1 MFRWFT
7 ALSPQLQTGIVAGAV
22 TLIGILLKDLIIT
35 NWKERR
41 SSRESTLSVYRS
53 YADPLASAASTL
65 LWRLREIF
73 YRESYY
79 LQPEGEATHYER
91 YKQISTLY
99 RMARL
104 LGWIQA
110 YRREL
115 AFLPEA
121 EPGKLKPLEKAIAS
135 FESALAD
142 GSNIEIQRLDNL
154 CRLWQLN
161 PEERVKEK
169 TANELEIILKRA
181 LHAARVRLATDLPP
195 SSQDELVR
203 KTSVLLAGQ
212 LNVAPILESVLQETK
227 ARAMQALS
235 IKEVWLY
242 RDFQAGIGDLMI
254 RESPSKARRFDVLG
268 YRDFESMIYAGSADE
283 RRWLQRLASTIE
295 NVNISRTDHSDAR
308 VELLRNALSA
318 TAKLVVALDRV
329 DAGRNL
335 IDTDTLRT
343 AQEVLVPPKAA

>member
-7 ALSPQLQTGIVAGAV
+7 SLSPQLQTGIVAGAV

-41 SSRESTLSVYRS
+41 SSRQSTLSVYRS

-65 LWRLREIF
+65 FWRLREIF
-73 YRESYY
+73 FQESYY
-79 LQPEGEATHYER
+79 LRPEGEPTHYER

-99 RMARL
+99 RLARL

-121 EPGKLKPLEKAIAS
+121 EPGKLKPLEVAIAS
-135 FESALAD
+135 FERALAD
-142 GSNIEIQRLDNL
+142 GSSVELQRLDNL

-161 PEERVKEK
+161 PEDSVREK

-181 LHAARVRLATDLPP
+181 LHNARVRLTTELPVL
-195 SSQDELVR
+195 SQDELCLKAR
-203 KTSVLLAGQ
+203 TLLASQ
-212 LNVAPILESVLQETK
+212 FHMTPISDSVLQETK
-227 ARAMQALS
+227 ARAIQALS
-235 IKEVWLY
+235 IKEVWLF

-254 RESPSKARRFDVLG
+254 RESSSKARRFDVLG
-268 YRDFESMIYAGSADE
+268 YRDFEAMVYDGSDEE
-283 RRWLQRLASTIE
+283 RRWLQRLARTIE
-295 NVNISRTDHSDAR
+295 NVNISNEDHSDAR
-308 VELLRNALSA
+308 VDLLRNALSA
-318 TAKLVVALDRV
+318 TAQLVVVLDEV
-329 DAGRNL
+329 DSGRNL
-335 IDTDTLRT
+335 IDSDTLGT
-343 AQEVLVPPKAA
+343 ARSLLVPMN